1 MEKVESFK
9 DLYIESEKENVIL
22 RKELITLKQAL
33 VSSSMEIVNNLFPE
47 SIAKQIGEF
56 LMEIESADF
65 IEREKN

>member
-1 MEKVESFK
+1 MELRESFK